1 MAWPKLRNKSSG
13 PLMTVSNHSG
23 AAHDEARS
31 RGKAPEGAPEGPT
44 RLPFL
49 RAQGARV
56 TEGSKGAEEVEAVRT
71 EPVRT
76 EPVRDAP
83 VTWPGQAADEAASYQ
98 GTAAE
103 ETAADVAETEAT
115 GLEPEAAEPES
126 ADLPLWDW
134 SPPERSERSVR
145 AAPAAE
151 PVAERADPPK
161 ADPPKPEWKPVITPV
176 EEAG

>member
-13 PLMTVSNHSG
+13 PLMTVSNRSG
-23 AAHDEARS
+23 AAHDGARS
-31 RGKAPEGAPEGPT
+31 QGQAPEGAPEGPT

-56 TEGSKGAEEVEAVRT
+56 TEGSKGPEVAGGVEEVQGSEAVRA
-71 EPVRT
+71 EAART

-103 ETAADVAETEAT
+103 ET
-115 GLEPEAAEPES
+115 
-126 ADLPLWDW
+126 
-134 SPPERSERSVR
+134 
-145 AAPAAE
+145 
-151 PVAERADPPK
+151 
-161 ADPPKPEWKPVITPV
+161 
-176 EEAG
+176 